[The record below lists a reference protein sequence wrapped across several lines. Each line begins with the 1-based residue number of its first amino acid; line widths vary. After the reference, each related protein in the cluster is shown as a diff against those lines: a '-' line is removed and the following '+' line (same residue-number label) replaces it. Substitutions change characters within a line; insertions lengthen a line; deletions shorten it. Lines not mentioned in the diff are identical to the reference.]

1 MGIKSLTKL
10 IKQKAPDSIVTSQY
24 HKLSGKRI
32 AIDASLYIYQCLMN
46 VRHDG
51 KYLTNDDDK
60 VTSHISGLFYKNI
73 NLLSNNITPIYIFDG
88 KPPDEKYEVI
98 KLRQER
104 AKIAKTELENAIS
117 DEKCSESTVDKLEK
131 KTIRLTKTHIDDIKN
146 LLNLMGIQYLHMDGE
161 GEALASELCR
171 IGYVDYV
178 MTEDMDTLPF
188 GCPRLIRNCLD
199 RSQKRKDLIS
209 IIDLDKVLNDLE
221 LDYNKFL
228 ELCILCGCDYCQNI
242 PRIGI
247 VKALNIIKDFDNVNE
262 FLNSK
267 HKYVVPE
274 KYLESF
280 EKSKELFKMYHGNL
294 DPETLPFHK
303 SSLNIADLMKY
314 LIHDCSI
321 SEKRVHTAIKKI
333 QNVY

>member
-10 IKQKAPDSIVTSQY
+10 IKSKSPNSIETSQY

-46 VRHDG
+46 VRHNG
-51 KYLTNDDDK
+51 KYLTNDDNK
-60 VTSHISGLFYKNI
+60 ITSHISGIFYKNV
-73 NLLSNNITPIYIFDG
+73 NLLSMNITPIYIFDG
-88 KPPDEKYEVI
+88 KPPIEKIEVI
-98 KLRQER
+98 KSRQEKVKN
-104 AKIAKTELENAIS
+104 AKMELENAINEECN
-117 DEKCSESTVDKLEK
+117 DITKDKLEK

-146 LLNLMGIQYLHMDGE
+146 LLNLMGIEYLHMDGE

-199 RSQKRKDLIS
+199 RTQKRKDLIS
-209 IIDLDKVLNDLE
+209 IIHLDKLLDDLK
-221 LDYNKFL
+221 LDYNKFV

-242 PRIGI
+242 PKIGI
-247 VKALNIIKDFDNVNE
+247 VKAQNIIKDFDNVNS
-262 FLNSK
+262 FINSE

-280 EKSKELFKMYHGNL
+280 EKSKKLFKMYHNNL
-294 DPETLPFHK
+294 NPETLPFHK

-314 LIHDCSI
+314 LIHDCNI
-321 SEKRVHTAIKKI
+321 SEKRVHTAVKKI
-333 QNVY
+333 QNSY

>member
-10 IKQKAPDSIVTSQY
+10 IKSKSPDSIETSQY

-46 VRHDG
+46 VRQDG
-51 KYLTNDDDK
+51 KFLTNDNDK
-60 VTSHISGLFYKNI
+60 ITSHISGIFYKNV
-73 NLLSNNITPIYIFDG
+73 NLLSMNITPIYIFDG
-88 KPPDEKYEVI
+88 KPPIEKYEVI
-98 KLRQER
+98 KLRQEK
-104 AKIAKTELENAIS
+104 AKIAKTELENV
-117 DEKCSESTVDKLEK
+117 DENCSKSTKDKLEK

-146 LLNLMGIQYLHMDGE
+146 LLNLMGIEYLHMDGE

-199 RSQKRKDLIS
+199 RKQKRKDLIS
-209 IIDLDKVLNDLE
+209 IIHLDKVLSDLK
-221 LDYNKFL
+221 LDYNKFVD
-228 ELCILCGCDYCQNI
+228 LCILCGCDYCQNI
-242 PRIGI
+242 PKIGI

-262 FLNSK
+262 FINSN
-267 HKYVVPE
+267 HKYIVPE

-280 EKSKELFKMYHGNL
+280 KKSNELFKMYHGNL

-303 SSLNIADLMKY
+303 SSLNIADLIKY
-314 LIHDCSI
+314 LIHDCNI

-333 QNVY
+333 QNSY

>member
-10 IKQKAPDSIVTSQY
+10 IKAKSPGSIETSQY

-73 NLLSNNITPIYIFDG
+73 NLLSMNITPIYIFDG

-98 KLRQER
+98 KLRQEK
-104 AKIAKTELENAIS
+104 AKIAKTELKNAKLDNNCS
-117 DEKCSESTVDKLEK
+117 DNTKNKLEK
-131 KTIRLTKTHIDDIKN
+131 KSIRLTKTHIDDVKH

-188 GCPRLIRNCLD
+188 GCPKLIRNCLD
-199 RSQKRKDLIS
+199 RSQKRNDLIS
-209 IIDLDKVLNDLE
+209 IISLDKILEDLNI
-221 LDYNKFL
+221 DYNKFV

-242 PRIGI
+242 PRVGI
-247 VKALNIIKDFDNVNE
+247 VKALTIIKTFDNIE
-262 FLNSK
+262 DFLNSK
-267 HKYVVPE
+267 HKYVVPDN
-274 KYLESF
+274 YLECF
-280 EKSKELFKMYHGNL
+280 KKSKQLFTMYHGNL
-294 DPETLPFHK
+294 NPEKLDFHK
-303 SSLNIADLMKY
+303 SSLNIAELMKY
-314 LIHDCSI
+314 LIHDCNI

-333 QNVY
+333 QQSY